1 MDVEEAGMSN
11 SDMGEEVMVMMTDE
25 GVPLTN
31 EEQGGAEYEE
41 VEGISEGQPQNSL
54 TLQVTDDQENAL
66 DAFFQINS
74 WPIFKENKGDC
85 GDGSHWLTLQLQ
97 PDQEAA
103 IEAFFQINNWTL
115 IKGVLENESPTKSTD
130 QEMLPNQEHEE
141 KESVVEEVSGL
152 KEIKVTARDNKG
164 HAQVITLY
172 SEDGTP
178 TSQGLPQ
185 SLIDS
190 LNAGGASV
198 NVEHTGAKGSP
209 QVIIQEITLPEGMSL
224 DQGLILANQ
233 NPTGTTIRRVTPRG
247 SIRPGDKMYKCSVC
261 GKTFKQALS
270 YNGHYLSHFGGK
282 PFKCE
287 TCDMGFT
294 LKAALVAHQSI
305 HTGAK
310 PFVCTLCN
318 KGFRR
323 KDDMVAHLRTHTG
336 EKPYECEICGKKF
349 KYRNQI
355 PKHRRGHTGEKPYE
369 CVECK
374 KRFTSSIHLTRHIRT
389 HTGERPYKCTVCPK
403 AFTQYGHLQ
412 AHLRIHSDE
421 RPFECEVCGR
431 KFREKKVMKKHLTLH
446 TAERKFK
453 CQVCGRGFLRQS
465 NLDLH
470 AVMHQKAPK
479 DGTRRPRPRPKKR
492 QPDAE
497 MREFVTNVLCNVSK
511 VDSSIQTEPMNTK
524 IKTETLDPSD
534 NLSALVN
541 LAIEKSG
548 GVPRGGATIGDI
560 SDLHGLSPG
569 EQITLVMSEDG
580 NYIISNLDTGAVAE
594 EVVQQLPADHA
605 DLVSSGH
612 APGQHTAQFIE
623 VDAEMVIKSL
633 GKAYETSA
641 TETETS

>member
-115 IKGVLENESPTKSTD
+115 IKGGQK
-130 QEMLPNQEHEE
+130 QQAEE

-198 NVEHTGAKGSP
+198 NVEHTGAKGS
-209 QVIIQEITLPEGMSL
+209 
-224 DQGLILANQ
+224 
-233 NPTGTTIRRVTPRG
+233 
-247 SIRPGDKMYKCSVC
+247 
-261 GKTFKQALS
+261 
-270 YNGHYLSHFGGK
+270 
-282 PFKCE
+282 
-287 TCDMGFT
+287 
-294 LKAALVAHQSI
+294 AALVAHQSI